1 MGGVFFL
8 DVYELKLLPVGK
20 EEISDPV
27 HTTFG
32 DFVNPS
38 NISIYRKLLD
48 RVIIKTY

>member
-1 MGGVFFL
+1 MV
-8 DVYELKLLPVGK
+8 DVYELKLLRK
-20 EEISDPV
+20 EISDPV

-38 NISIYRKLLD
+38 NIFIYRKLLD

>member
-1 MGGVFFL
+1 MV

-20 EEISDPV
+20 EISDPV

-38 NISIYRKLLD
+38 NIFIYRKLLD